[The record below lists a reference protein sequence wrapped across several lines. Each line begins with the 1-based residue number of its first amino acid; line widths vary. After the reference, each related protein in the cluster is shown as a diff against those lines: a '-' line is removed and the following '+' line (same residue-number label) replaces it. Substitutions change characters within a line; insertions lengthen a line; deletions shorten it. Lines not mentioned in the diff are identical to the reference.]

1 MCRNPRRSGDWQRR
15 AGGKQYST
23 DPIFWSA
30 LDLRLQS
37 LRLQRW
43 VVQQGRKAMKAKYAL
58 LGMIACFGLGGAAV
72 QGLQA
77 QTKPTAYAIAEVVVS
92 NQNAYASEFLPPV
105 RKSIT
110 DAGGKFLV
118 AGGKTTSL
126 QGTPPAPRVVVVQW
140 ENIDKA
146 RQWWDSQARKDAFV
160 VGEKYATFRNFLVE
174 GVSSP

>member
-1 MCRNPRRSGDWQRR
+1 VIGSRVPAASNIPLTQF
-15 AGGKQYST
+15 
-23 DPIFWSA
+23 FWSA

-37 LRLQRW
+37 LRLLRLL
-43 VVQQGRKAMKAKYAL
+43 VQQGRKAMKAKYAL

-77 QTKPTAYAIAEVVVS
+77 QTKPPAYAIAEVVVS
-92 NQNAYASEFLPPV
+92 NQNAYAGEFLPPV

-126 QGTPPAPRVVVVQW
+126 QGTPPAPRVVVIQW

-146 RQWWDSQARKDAFV
+146 QQWWDSQARKDAFV

>member
-1 MCRNPRRSGDWQRR
+1 
-15 AGGKQYST
+15 
-23 DPIFWSA
+23 
-30 LDLRLQS
+30 
-37 LRLQRW
+37 
-43 VVQQGRKAMKAKYAL
+43 
-58 LGMIACFGLGGAAV
+58 MIACFGLGGAAV

-77 QTKPTAYAIAEVVVS
+77 QTKPPAYAIAEVVVS
-92 NQNAYASEFLPPV
+92 NQNAYAGEFLPPV

-146 RQWWDSQARKDAFV
+146 QQWWDSQARKDAFV